1 MRWKARFVGSTQKR
15 VEFTTLAQ
23 ARRVPL
29 TNWSKFS
36 INRWAQTLSPTTSII
51 RTRIIK
57 ISRKPISPA
66 RVMDLDT
73 SRGFRSKTVC
83 AITCSGYTANAASLL
98 GGSQIAK
105 GFLRQLKFLPLVVG
119 CRTQALVKL
128 HPALIP
134 SGDPPFDHSATA
146 LLSFSGNSFHQL
158 FPYSSASMSIGDVE
172 LLDDEIRLRSISEG
186 NKVIN
191 KNSDDGGVV
200 FRNKTM
206 KIRRRT
212 PKSLFA

>member
-1 MRWKARFVGSTQKR
+1 
-15 VEFTTLAQ
+15 
-23 ARRVPL
+23 
-29 TNWSKFS
+29 
-36 INRWAQTLSPTTSII
+36 
-51 RTRIIK
+51 
-57 ISRKPISPA
+57 
-66 RVMDLDT
+66 
-73 SRGFRSKTVC
+73 
-83 AITCSGYTANAASLL
+83 
-98 GGSQIAK
+98 
-105 GFLRQLKFLPLVVG
+105 G
-119 CRTQALVKL
+119 CRTEALVKL

-158 FPYSSASMSIGDVE
+158 FPYSSASMSIGNVE

-191 KNSDDGGVV
+191 KNSDDGGVI

-212 PKSLFA
+212 PKSLFAKQLLGDGKIVRVFLKLGEFAHQRQQAWNIGFDCFSDFQRCHE